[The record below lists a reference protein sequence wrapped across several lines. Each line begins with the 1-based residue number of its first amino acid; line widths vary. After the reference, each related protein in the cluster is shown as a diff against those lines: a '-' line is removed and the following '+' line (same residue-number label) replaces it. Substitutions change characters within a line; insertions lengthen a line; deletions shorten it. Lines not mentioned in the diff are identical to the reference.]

1 MSIQRRLEDFLDAID
16 DILGEEEIP
25 PDRALRPRLRR
36 LLERELIQEEIRNSM
51 ADVGTEED
59 QLFEIASGMLE
70 QIPCEAPDEY
80 DRFCRAL
87 GDYQAALSTARRDA
101 ADDMW
106 NRVLPRV
113 AAYGGIAGSAILLIG
128 LLAGGLF
135 DVLGELRFVGGL
147 MLLAAALAAVHLR
160 VRKTMA
166 GQRFLFVVTGKWHRK
181 VYISEREAL
190 LSTIVE
196 RDLVVP
202 TLRLALNQAREDRLS
217 RRFAVKASPGL
228 GDLHSTLYY
237 VPTPVEREVGELIRQ
252 LTGGSIGLAG
262 PRGSGKSS
270 LLRLYCAPRRNASS
284 ADVCCLVSAPVDYLA
299 RDFVLH
305 VFAALCRSVVVKVKR
320 RRRGAGS
327 LSLGYLIGLFV
338 VSIPV
343 NAIFGG
349 MVWFGLHNYSGSPP
363 LQGLSAMAIVAGGSA
378 LLFFYVTCGLD
389 FLARWWRLRA
399 DRRLRRAALRNLA
412 RIRYLQTHTESWS
425 GTLKASLGTKL
436 GLGLD
441 GQRSRGVSRAEQ
453 PPGYPEIVRLFRVFA
468 SMTSAHA
475 REQGGRVLIGIDE
488 LDKIAS
494 AGQGEKFLNEIKSIF
509 GVPGVYFLI
518 TVSDDALT
526 AFERRGIRLR
536 DAFDSSFDEILRVE
550 LLSYRES
557 RRMLYRRVIGLSEP
571 YVALCHALSGG
582 LARDLIRSARHV
594 IRSATERGKPDEFDS
609 IVRHMVRDD
618 VRRKTG
624 VLSQIEAI
632 RNDTALLHVLHRV
645 KVGYYAEKELSDLL
659 HDVRAAPPKN
669 QRKPDSEAD
678 LLRRELIAFLYLSMT
693 LEDVFNEHLDEDR
706 VRSAADDSHG
716 QCLFDRLA
724 SARSAL
730 GTNTELA
737 WRLTSEARSAWG
749 LDSWDN
755 EAGGNA
761 HRPRGGPF
769 GVQPSP
775 TP

>member
-1 MSIQRRLEDFLDAID
+1 MSIQRRLEDFVEAIA

-36 LLERELIQEEIRNSM
+36 LLEKELIREEIRNSM
-51 ADVGTEED
+51 ADVGVEED

-106 NRVLPRV
+106 NRVLPRL
-113 AAYGGIAGSAILLIG
+113 AAYGGSAGGVILSIG

-135 DVLGELRFVGGL
+135 DVLGALRFVGGL
-147 MLLAAALAAVHLR
+147 MLLAAALVAIHLR
-160 VRKTMA
+160 VRKTMT
-166 GQRFLFVVTGKWHRK
+166 GQRFLFVVTGKRHRK
-181 VYISEREAL
+181 DYTSKREAL

-202 TLRLALNQAREDRLS
+202 TLRLALNQARVDRLS

-252 LTGGSIGLAG
+252 LTGGSIGIAG

-270 LLRLYCAPRRNASS
+270 LLGLYCAPRRHASS
-284 ADVCCLVSAPVDYLA
+284 ADICCLVSAPVDYLA

-305 VFAALCRSVVVKVKR
+305 MFAALCRSVVVKVKR
-320 RRRGAGS
+320 RRRGS
-327 LSLGYLIGLFV
+327 LSPGQLFILIVFG
-338 VSIPV
+338 IPV

-349 MVWFGLHNYSGSPP
+349 MVWFGLHNFSGSPA
-363 LQGLSAMAIVAGGSA
+363 LQTLSAGAIVVGGSV
-378 LLFFYVTCGLD
+378 LLLYYGSFGLD
-389 FLARWWRLRA
+389 LVKRWWRHRA

-453 PPGYPEIVRLFRVFA
+453 PLGYPEIVRLFRVFA

-475 REQGGRVLIGIDE
+475 RRQGGRVLIGIDE
-488 LDKIAS
+488 LDKISS
-494 AGQGEKFLNEIKSIF
+494 ADQGEKFLNEIKSIF

-594 IRSATERGKPDEFDS
+594 IRSATEHGKPDEFDS
-609 IVRHMVRDD
+609 IVRRLVRDD

-624 VLSQIEAI
+624 ALSQIEAI

-659 HDVRAAPPKN
+659 HDVRAAWPKN

-693 LEDVFNEHLDEDR
+693 LEDVFNERLDEDR

-716 QCLFDRLA
+716 QCLFDMLA

-755 EAGGNA
+755 EAEW
-761 HRPRGGPF
+761 HGPF
-769 GVQPSP
+769 GLQPSP
-775 TP
+775 TL

>member
-1 MSIQRRLEDFLDAID
+1 MRIQRRLDDFLDLID
-16 DILGEEEIP
+16 EILSGEKEIS
-25 PDRALRPRLRR
+25 PDTALRPRLRR
-36 LLERELIQEEIRNSM
+36 LLKRMLIQEEIRNSM
-51 ADVGTEED
+51 ADVGAEGG
-59 QLFEIASGMLE
+59 QLLEIASGMLK

-87 GDYQAALSTARRDA
+87 GDYQAALSTARQDA
-101 ADDMW
+101 ADDTW
-106 NRVLPRV
+106 NRVVPRL
-113 AAYGGIAGSAILLIG
+113 AAYGGIAGGAILLIG

-135 DVLGELRFVGGL
+135 DVLGEFRFVGGL
-147 MLLAAALAAVHLR
+147 ILLAAALVAIHLR
-160 VRKTMA
+160 VRKTMT
-166 GQRFLFVVTGKWHRK
+166 GQRFLFIVTGNWDRK
-181 VYISEREAL
+181 FYISRRQAL
-190 LSTIVE
+190 LSAVVE

-252 LTGGSIGLAG
+252 LTGGSIGIAG

-270 LLRLYCAPRRNASS
+270 LLRLYCTPRRHASS
-284 ADVCCLVSAPVDYLA
+284 ADICCLVSAPVDYLA

-305 VFAALCRSVVVKVKR
+305 VFAALCRSVAVKVG
-320 RRRGAGS
+320 RRG
-327 LSLGYLIGLFV
+327 LGRLLLGQLFILIVFG
-338 VSIPV
+338 IPV

-349 MVWFGLHNYSGSPP
+349 MVWFGLHNLSGSSP
-363 LQGLSAMAIVAGGSA
+363 QHALSPVALVTGGPVV
-378 LLFFYVTCGLD
+378 LYFYGACGII
-389 FLARWWRLRA
+389 FVKEWSRLRA

-453 PPGYPEIVRLFRVFA
+453 PLGYPEIVRLFRVFA

-494 AGQGEKFLNEIKSIF
+494 ADQGEKFLNEIKSIF

-550 LLSYRES
+550 LLGYGES

-594 IRSATERGKPDEFDS
+594 IRSATEHGKPDEFDS
-609 IVRHMVRDD
+609 IVRRLIRDD

-624 VLSQIEAI
+624 ALSQIEAI
-632 RNDTALLHVLHRV
+632 RNDTALLHVLHRI

-678 LLRRELIAFLYLSMT
+678 LLRRELFAFLYLSMT
-693 LEDVFNEHLDEDR
+693 LEDVFNEHLDEDL
-706 VRSAADDSHG
+706 VRAAADDSHG
-716 QCLFDRLA
+716 QCLFDLLA

-749 LDSWDN
+749 LDSWDSG
-755 EAGGNA
+755 AGGHA
-761 HRPRGGPF
+761 HRPRGRPF